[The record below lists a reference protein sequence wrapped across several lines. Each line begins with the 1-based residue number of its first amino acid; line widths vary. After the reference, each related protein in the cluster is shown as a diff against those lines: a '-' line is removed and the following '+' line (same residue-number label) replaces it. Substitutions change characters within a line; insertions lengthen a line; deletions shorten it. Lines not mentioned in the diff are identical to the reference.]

1 MAGKDPI
8 VISDSDSDTL
18 SESERPTQPRV
29 VQAKSVEVN
38 KHSQASQSQHER
50 APTPLISSQTST
62 QTETSKGTESAAG
75 TSSARLLSLL
85 PDRRQLELE
94 RKERARKRRR
104 EQNLPSSSS
113 DEDTQA
119 DTKRSK
125 SSAASIPGSSSQS
138 LASTTIY
145 VNEPS
150 SSKPKQIPS
159 TSTMSASFSRATDP
173 ITPSS
178 RFWTGTVKHSFN
190 RYAAASLSGVTISQM
205 LLPATASSRN
215 SLQLAVLATYD
226 LRMDWLYSHFPRGLP
241 GGVTLVLPPPKED
254 YRYDRNVARPGLH
267 KSEIFG
273 GEFARCPGWQV
284 CVPNKPKGG
293 WLTQH
298 MKFLILVHDTFCRVA
313 ILSGNLNEI
322 DWERIENTAFI
333 QDFPLLSA
341 SNNGS
346 SSVSGTKNDFKLQLI
361 RVLRSLS
368 MPSSHAVYA
377 ALDKYDFSSATR
389 ARIVASWPEAS
400 SLTDWDRIE
409 TQGLG
414 RLGKVVRD
422 LGIKQRVEVE
432 CQGSSLA
439 NHDVKWIEHF
449 HVLAS
454 GIEPRGRLPFKGK
467 SNDEHPEYARLM
479 RKGLPPVK
487 VVFPSHKYVEERTVE
502 GPMGALSFFGK
513 ADSWAASPIK
523 ALYHSPQ
530 SRRGDIM
537 IHAKSILA
545 LTAAGKAVVDKAFL
559 DASDAYISGNKA
571 EPPPKGTWSGP
582 KDTEQ
587 PVGWTYLGSSNFTRA
602 AHGNISGTTA
612 KPTMSSMNWELGVV
626 MPIYASEVETMGV
639 QAECLRPVVYHRP
652 LQAYASDDGPW
663 DNSSARALI

>member
-8 VISDSDSDTL
+8 IISDSDSDTL
-18 SESERPTQPRV
+18 SESERPPQPRV
-29 VQAKSVEVN
+29 VQAKPLELN
-38 KHSQASQSQHER
+38 NQSQASQSQHEH
-50 APTPLISSQTST
+50 PSTPLLASQAST
-62 QTETSKGTESAAG
+62 QTESSSRAGNITG
-75 TSSARLLSLL
+75 TSSASLLSLL

-113 DEDTQA
+113 DEDA
-119 DTKRSK
+119 KVETKRSK
-125 SSAASIPGSSSQS
+125 NGIASIPSSSDQS
-138 LASTTIY
+138 VPSTSIY

-150 SSKPKQIPS
+150 SSKARQISS
-159 TSTMSASFSRATDP
+159 TPTTSSSHSRATDP

-190 RYAAASLSGVTISQM
+190 RYAAHNVSGVTISQM

-254 YRYDRNVARPGLH
+254 YRYDRDVARPGLH

-273 GEFARCPGWQV
+273 GEFARCPGWQI

-298 MKFLILVHDTFCRVA
+298 MKFLVLVHDTFCRVA
-313 ILSGNLNEI
+313 ILSGNLNGI

-341 SNNGS
+341 GTNTAGS
-346 SSVSGTKNDFKLQLI
+346 SSSNSSGGKNDFKSQLI

-368 MPSSHAVYA
+368 MPPSHAVYA

-432 CQGSSLA
+432 CQGSSLT

-454 GIEPRGRLPFKGK
+454 GIEPRGKLPFKGK
-467 SNDEHPEYARLM
+467 SNDEHPEYARLLTDG
-479 RKGLPPVK
+479 RLHREYPETNNVPQ
-487 VVFPSHKYVEERTVE
+487 EESTMTDVRYWVRN
-502 GPMGALSFFGK
+502 S
-513 ADSWAASPIK
+513 IK

-545 LTAAGKAVVDKAFL
+545 LTAAGKCVVDKAFL
-559 DASDAYISGNKA
+559 DASDEYISGNKGA
-571 EPPPKGTWSGP
+571 PPPKGTWSGP
-582 KDTEQ
+582 KDAEE

-602 AHGNISGTTA
+602 AHGNITGTTA
-612 KPTMSSMNWELGVV
+612 KPTMSSMNWEL
-626 MPIYASEVETMGV
+626 
-639 QAECLRPVVYHRP
+639 
-652 LQAYASDDGPW
+652 
-663 DNSSARALI
+663 